1 MRQIIIVLALLFCIT
16 GFITGCS
23 SPTNPEI
30 PKLKVSEQDVR
41 NTINELING
50 INNGD
55 VEVVKKYV
63 GAGGTVAEQLIE
75 RLKGNIKLYNVRDVN
90 IQGTT
95 AHATVTLEVVPLNI
109 KKDLNLS
116 FNITDVLLLNNPLGL
131 LSLLL

>member
-1 MRQIIIVLALLFCIT
+1 MKQFIIALVLLFCIT
-16 GFITGCS
+16 GLIGGCS
-23 SPTNPEI
+23 SQEKPEM
-30 PKLKVSEQDVR
+30 PKLKLSEQDVR

-63 GAGGTVAEQLIE
+63 GAGGAVAEQLIE
-75 RLKGNIKLYNVRDVN
+75 KLKGNIKLSNVRDIN

-95 AHATVTLEVVPLNI
+95 AQATVTLEVVPLNI
-109 KKDLNLS
+109 KKDVYLS